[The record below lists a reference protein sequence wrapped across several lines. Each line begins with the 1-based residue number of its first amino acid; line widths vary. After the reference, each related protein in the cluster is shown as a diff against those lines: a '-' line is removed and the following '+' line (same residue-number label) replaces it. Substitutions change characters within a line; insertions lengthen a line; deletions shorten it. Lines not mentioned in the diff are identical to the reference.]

1 MITGIMR
8 PFEFIALSGWPY
20 AAGIAIAI
28 VDLVASVHVVVRKRD
43 VRAAI
48 GWVGLIWLVPGVG
61 AFLYALLGLN
71 RIRRRAGQLHRDRR
85 RLALATPSATSVAR
99 PGTPSNIQPALA
111 PLARLGEALSGRPLL
126 SGNQVDVLFNG
137 DQAYPAMLEAIDGA
151 QRSVALSSYIFA
163 ASSAAKM

>member
-61 AFLYALLGLN
+61 AFPKAMRNLRELELDVVISELL
-71 RIRRRAGQLHRDRR
+71 AGGMPICP
-85 RLALATPSATSVAR
+85 AATCWFCCWMAPISRWRTAR
-99 PGTPSNIQPALA
+99 
-111 PLARLGEALSGRPLL
+111 ALS
-126 SGNQVDVLFNG
+126 
-137 DQAYPAMLEAIDGA
+137 
-151 QRSVALSSYIFA
+151 
-163 ASSAAKM
+163 